1 MMLARL
7 LDPERGS
14 VNLGGI
20 DLGGAPEAITGRK
33 LAYLGQ
39 TSFIFFGSIASN
51 LYIGLR
57 NRPLREPEREAAAA
71 AAHQRYIAE
80 ARRSG
85 NVDFDPEADWTNYQ
99 AAGAGNA
106 EQLAAEA
113 IRVLGLAGMADDIY
127 QFGLRGTI
135 DPDAEPD
142 IARRILEARHR
153 LQERLRDPEIAPLV
167 ELFDRGR
174 YNLNASVAENLLFGN
189 PVGDAFRSEHL
200 AANDYVRQVLQH
212 ASLIERFLQVGYQLA
227 ATVVELFADL
237 PPEHELFQQFSFV
250 AAAEL
255 PEVQALLQRADR
267 ANLGALSE
275 ADRARLVSL
284 PFMLVSARHRLGLID
299 GEFQSK
305 ILEAREM
312 FMRELPDELNGAVEF
327 FEIDRYNRAANI
339 QDNILF
345 GKIAYGQARA
355 GDRVGRLIGE
365 VIEELGLRDVVAEVG
380 LGYEVGVGGA
390 RLSSSQ
396 RQKLAHARAILKRP
410 DVLVLYES
418 TVSLDSTS
426 QSRIMEGILAEFD
439 RRTLIWAVHRPEL
452 AAQFD
457 TVLVMRQG
465 RVVEQ
470 GTYEELKREG
480 TFFHE
485 LLGAG

>member
-1 MMLARL
+1 
-7 LDPERGS
+7 
-14 VNLGGI
+14 
-20 DLGGAPEAITGRK
+20 
-33 LAYLGQ
+33 
-39 TSFIFFGSIASN
+39 
-51 LYIGLR
+51 
-57 NRPLREPEREAAAA
+57 
-71 AAHQRYIAE
+71 
-80 ARRSG
+80 
-85 NVDFDPEADWTNYQ
+85 
-99 AAGAGNA
+99 
-106 EQLAAEA
+106 
-113 IRVLGLAGMADDIY
+113 
-127 QFGLRGTI
+127 
-135 DPDAEPD
+135 
-142 IARRILEARHR
+142 
-153 LQERLRDPEIAPLV
+153 
-167 ELFDRGR
+167 
-174 YNLNASVAENLLFGN
+174 
-189 PVGDAFRSEHL
+189 
-200 AANDYVRQVLQH
+200 
-212 ASLIERFLQVGYQLA
+212 VGYQLA

-275 ADRARLVSL
+275 ADRARLISL